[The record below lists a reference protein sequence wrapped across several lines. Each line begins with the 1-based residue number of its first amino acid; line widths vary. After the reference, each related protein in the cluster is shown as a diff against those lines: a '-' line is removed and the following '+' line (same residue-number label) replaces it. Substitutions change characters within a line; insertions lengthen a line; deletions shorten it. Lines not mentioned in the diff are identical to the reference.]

1 MPEDIKELG
10 VDGVNQIWRDAK
22 LRGAGMKRAKTLV
35 AAAEHSIG
43 SKEAPEAARM
53 ELKNLLGD
61 MDVYTSRLEEL
72 LQKIESKL
80 KEIPYIDKLLEM
92 KGIGMATVSGFI
104 AEVGDIGRFDNPKQL
119 QKLAG
124 YAIVSNDSGK
134 QNGES
139 RISYR
144 GRKRLRYVLY
154 EAAVSVVGKNAEFR
168 VIHEYYQTRKENPLK
183 KMQSI
188 VAVACKIIRV
198 FYTILI
204 KGVDYDGAKL
214 LSDIKRSE

>member
-1 MPEDIKELG
+1 
-10 VDGVNQIWRDAK
+10 
-22 LRGAGMKRAKTLV
+22 MKRAKTLV

-53 ELKNLLGD
+53 ELKYLLSD

-72 LQKIESKL
+72 LRSIEEKL
-80 KEIPYIDKLLEM
+80 KEIPYIDKLM
-92 KGIGMATVSGFI
+92 AIKGIGLVTVSGFI

-124 YAIVSNDSGK
+124 YAIVANDSGK
-134 QNGES
+134 HNGES

-154 EAAVSVVGKNAEFR
+154 EAAISLIEKNAEFR
-168 VIHEYYQTRKENPLK
+168 EIHEYYRAERK
-183 KMQSI
+183 
-188 VAVACKIIRV
+188 IR
-198 FYTILI
+198 
-204 KGVDYDGAKL
+204 
-214 LSDIKRSE
+214 